1 MSASDTSVANKARDT
16 MLQSPGIAIDD
27 DGPVFAEPWEAKA
40 FAMAV
45 TCHERGLFDWPAW
58 ANALGATIQAEPDLP
73 YYKQWLATLERLLAD
88 IGTIPEA
95 ERLDRV
101 DAWDRAAKATP
112 HGEPIVLGRD
122 LEPHHHD

>member
-1 MSASDTSVANKARDT
+1 

-95 ERLDRV
+95 ERLDRTADDRDGEIARLELLKAEL
-101 DAWDRAAKATP
+101 DAVFA
-112 HGEPIVLGRD
+112 ELV
-122 LEPHHHD
+122 